1 MSDAVTTSEIK
12 VIISATDKS
21 AEEKINRIIDLLD
34 RLDKA
39 GGKSGETTR
48 AAMNKVADAA
58 TAGARKVEAAS
69 KKSEAAMARE
79 EIRAA
84 RVATAKARQVKAE
97 TAAKEAATK
106 AEIAEIR
113 KAAME
118 RANAEKAARQAAK
131 DSDPDKALREEYE
144 IYRAL
149 ERRAKMLDY
158 IARERAKS
166 DAVGKVAD
174 KAPGVPGWDYD
185 PKRESDLKKTESLLD
200 RIKASAEKATGAVAK
215 LFGKI
220 KSVIMY
226 RMIRSAIRMV
236 TDGFRE
242 GINNAYQWAKATGN
256 AFAGSMDKIATSTQ
270 YLKNSLGALVAPLI
284 NAVAPAFE
292 IVVDKIVDF
301 INVINQLIA
310 KVTNQGSWM
319 KAVRVPKEYAAA
331 WDDAAGSA
339 GAAAKALTTILG
351 IDELNPLNG
360 ANGGGG
366 GGGGG
371 GAGGTDYSSMFDE
384 VEQFTNVFDNEKISG
399 ILESISSAIDA
410 LQRAIEAASPY
421 LEIVK
426 GWLQFILDLDIG
438 MIKNTFDTITES
450 LNLIADALNGDI
462 SGWDLFKGLGESL
475 GSWAYKVWTFG
486 EGVSQ
491 IMRGDFRGGMNTL
504 AYLMSLLDEAQDYN
518 LDSFTDSVEAI
529 AGAADLHVSMVADI
543 VDVTTENL
551 DKTKRNLPMT
561 GEITEIDKATGA
573 IANAVQIT
581 GEIINKPQYSSKS
594 IQDAWEKAKMVGE
607 ITEQKFKSENVHALF
622 TSTDMTGNIVRRT
635 FKNGDTAYRTAFMTA
650 NMTGNI
656 VKRTFKSDT
665 YESAFRTVG
674 MTGNISNRKFKSDA
688 YEKTFKEVKGMVA
701 NFSGTPIDS
710 LTDAQR
716 KIKAYAN
723 FESYG
728 YSSIATY
735 RKDANG
741 NSKAFVDLNSYAN
754 ITGHSAL
761 GTLNAN
767 VDFSGITYN
776 GKPWLDVILN
786 VKKMLVDGTDK
797 KSSITP
803 YLARG
808 GAFYGGQWHDI
819 AQYAT
824 GGLPSHGTLFAAGES
839 GAEVVG
845 HIGGRTEVLNQSQ
858 LASTMAAATQMG
870 MASQNGIL
878 QQIASGISQL
888 VEGQGDVR
896 AYIPAGEVVTG
907 LQRNNRRDGRALV
920 PMGV

>member
-118 RANAEKAARQAAK
+118 RANAEKAAKQAAK
-131 DSDPDKALREEYE
+131 DSDPDKQLREEYE

-371 GAGGTDYSSMFDE
+371 GAGGTDYSSMFEE

-426 GWLQFILDLDIG
+426 GWLQFLVDLDIG

-475 GSWAYKVWTFG
+475 GSWAYKLWTFG
-486 EGVSQ
+486 SGVSQ
-491 IMRGDFRGGMNTL
+491 IMRGDFRGGMSTL
-504 AYLMSLLDEAQDYN
+504 AYLMSMLDDAQDYN

-543 VDVTTENL
+543 VDVTTGKL
-551 DKTKRNLPMT
+551 DETKRTLPMT
-561 GEITEIDKATGA
+561 GEITEIDKATNSV
-573 IANAVQIT
+573 ANAIKIT

-594 IQDAWEKAKMVGE
+594 IKDAWEKAKMIGE
-607 ITEQKFKSENVHALF
+607 ITERKFKNENVHTLF
-622 TSTDMTGNIVRRT
+622 TST
-635 FKNGDTAYRTAFMTA
+635 
-650 NMTGNI
+650 NMTGKIVARELGPKFSTTVSMIGNI
-656 VKRTFKSDT
+656 RKRTWGAEGSDYYT
-665 YESAFRTVG
+665 KFRTVS
-674 MTGNISNRKFKSDA
+674 MIGNITSRDFNTTTLKKQFTEPEMEAVIESRSFGTTQVREALTTPKLDVIVNSRSWGNDN
-688 YEKTFKEVKGMVA
+688 VKKA
-701 NFSGTPIDS
+701 LTTPDI
-710 LTDAQR
+710 TP
-716 KIKAYAN
+716 
-723 FESYG
+723 
-728 YSSIATY
+728 
-735 RKDANG
+735 
-741 NSKAFVDLNSYAN
+741 N
-754 ITGHSAL
+754 ITGVTGGI
-761 GTLNAN
+761 GTLNASVN
-767 VDFSGITYN
+767 VSDISYN

-786 VKKMLVDGTDK
+786 VKKMLVKGNDK
-797 KSSITP
+797 TSSITP
-803 YLARG
+803 YLAKG
-808 GAFYGGQWHDI
+808 GAFYGGAWHDI
-819 AQYAT
+819 PQYAS
-824 GGLPSHGTLFAAGES
+824 GGLPDHGSLFIAGES
-839 GAEVVG
+839 GAEIVG
-845 HIGGRTEVLNQSQ
+845 HVGGRTEVLNQSQ

-870 MASQNGIL
+870 MASQNNLL
-878 QQIASGISQL
+878 QQLVAGVNQL